1 MSNDFSFLHAADLH
15 IDSPL
20 LGLARKSA
28 EQAKRVADASRT
40 AFDNLISLAIEEKC
54 RFVLFAGDLFDGDW
68 KDYRTGLVFAA
79 QMRRLQEAGIEV
91 YAILGNHDAENR
103 FVSRLDLAEN
113 VHILGSKSPQSL
125 DVPDLRVT
133 IHGVSYAQRDVSE
146 NLAAAYPAPA
156 SGRFNIGLLHT
167 ACEGR
172 AGHMPYAPCT
182 AEQLASHGYNYW
194 ALGHVHTREVLCE
207 DPLII
212 FPGNLQGRNPRETGP
227 KGATL
232 VHVVD
237 GRIDRHEH
245 RTLDVVRWE
254 RREVNISGLDDR
266 FAVLTLIRGAL
277 EQLLQGCDGRSVV
290 ARLRL
295 TGESVLHSELTANRM
310 SLKEEVETV
319 AASVS
324 DDIWVEKL
332 EVSTTKPVHTAG
344 LDPSI
349 AGRLEAVI
357 SEIGDDALIAK
368 ELERTFAEV
377 RIKFPAAAR
386 LDSLEASLKESAGA
400 KARELAKAILARSSN
415 QP

>member
-133 IHGVSYAQRDVSE
+133 IHGMSYAQRDVSE

-182 AEQLASHGYNYW
+182 AEQLASHGYNY
-194 ALGHVHTREVLCE
+194 C
-207 DPLII
+207 
-212 FPGNLQGRNPRETGP
+212 
-227 KGATL
+227 
-232 VHVVD
+232 
-237 GRIDRHEH
+237 
-245 RTLDVVRWE
+245 
-254 RREVNISGLDDR
+254 
-266 FAVLTLIRGAL
+266 
-277 EQLLQGCDGRSVV
+277 
-290 ARLRL
+290 
-295 TGESVLHSELTANRM
+295 
-310 SLKEEVETV
+310 
-319 AASVS
+319 
-324 DDIWVEKL
+324 
-332 EVSTTKPVHTAG
+332 
-344 LDPSI
+344 
-349 AGRLEAVI
+349 
-357 SEIGDDALIAK
+357 
-368 ELERTFAEV
+368 
-377 RIKFPAAAR
+377 
-386 LDSLEASLKESAGA
+386 
-400 KARELAKAILARSSN
+400 ARSSAKIR
-415 QP
+415 